1 VSGRH
6 SPASAPAWVERPERG
21 SVAAICL
28 GVWVAMRLG
37 RRMARFFL
45 YPVCLYFLLSS
56 PAALHASRDYLRR
69 LLGRRASW
77 RDSFRHFLTFGA
89 CVLDRVFLLNDQDH
103 WFEITVTGDDLLRQI
118 DQQGGGCLLFGAHF
132 GSFEAARA
140 VRRVYRELPV
150 SLLMYEE
157 NAKKIRA
164 ALGAINP
171 RLETEVIGLGRL
183 DSLIAVAERLR
194 AGHFVG
200 VLADRNPDG
209 RDLARLPFL
218 GAAAAFPQGP
228 FRMAMML
235 GRPVVMMAGIHR
247 GGARY
252 EVRFELLAPARET
265 RPADPQAWMDEVM
278 RGYVAKLEALC
289 REAPYNW
296 FNFYDFWA

>member
-1 VSGRH
+1 MSGRS
-6 SPASAPAWVERPERG
+6 SPAGAQEWAEQPERG
-21 SVAAICL
+21 SLASIKI
-28 GVWVAMRLG
+28 GVWIALRLG
-37 RRMARFFL
+37 RRLAQLFL

-56 PAALHASRDYLRR
+56 PAALRASRNYLGRV
-69 LLGRRASW
+69 LGRRAGW
-77 RDSFRHFLTFGA
+77 RDCYRHFLTFGS
-89 CVLDRVFLLNDQDH
+89 CVLDRVFLLNEQDH
-103 WFEITVTGDDLLRQI
+103 WFDISVTGDDLLRQI

-132 GSFEAARA
+132 GSFEAART
-140 VRRVYRELPV
+140 VRRRYRELPV

-209 RDLARLPFL
+209 RDMVCLPFL
-218 GAAAAFPQGP
+218 GAEAAFPQGP
-228 FRMAMML
+228 FKVAMML
-235 GRPVVMMAGIHR
+235 GRPVVMMAGIYH
-247 GGARY
+247 GKGRY
-252 EVRFELLAPARET
+252 EVRFELLAPARER
-265 RPADPQAWMDEVM
+265 RPADPKAWMDETM
-278 RGYVAKLEALC
+278 RLYVAKLEAMC

-296 FNFYDFWA
+296 FNFYEFWA